1 MEEQLRNLK
10 MEKDEV
16 VAYFFMK
23 ISEVRDQLTS
33 IGVVVDDDEL
43 IQTIVYGL
51 PSSWE
56 TFWSIVNGREV
67 KPNFERLWHDC
78 LQEEK

>member
-16 VAYFFMK
+16 VAYFFTN

-33 IGVVVDDDEL
+33 IGVVVDKVEL
-43 IQTIVYGL
+43 IQTIMVSH
-51 PSSWE
+51 PH
-56 TFWSIVNGREV
+56 GRH
-67 KPNFERLWHDC
+67 F
-78 LQEEK
+78 